1 MSHGPSTLGIMIPSR
16 RSPISATS
24 RSSSL
29 STHGDSS
36 ALTRVHSAVDPSSIS
51 RPTRSSP
58 SSAASLRSIGIASS
72 RLPSRTSVF
81 VAMSAALA
89 TIFSF
94 EKSRKWI
101 IRAGR
106 TGISASGAGAP
117 MASGLRKSRGLRMAR
132 TILTGESTWRRQMSL
147 ARAGGIPCSMRR
159 AALAALV
166 VAVVAPSAAQAH
178 RVRVR
183 APAHNEV
190 SLAQIRYAVPH
201 GPRPAMRLKLAG
213 PIGADYVAA
222 ALPRKQPRHAL
233 VALVAIVTHGASAA
247 DPTQILLS
255 TSPTRPLNAPRTSE
269 AMNVLGA
276 QQPTRSPARSL
287 GPLTVGDLRL
297 GLD

>member
-1 MSHGPSTLGIMIPSR
+1 
-16 RSPISATS
+16 
-24 RSSSL
+24 
-29 STHGDSS
+29 
-36 ALTRVHSAVDPSSIS
+36 
-51 RPTRSSP
+51 
-58 SSAASLRSIGIASS
+58 
-72 RLPSRTSVF
+72 
-81 VAMSAALA
+81 
-89 TIFSF
+89 
-94 EKSRKWI
+94 
-101 IRAGR
+101 
-106 TGISASGAGAP
+106 
-117 MASGLRKSRGLRMAR
+117 
-132 TILTGESTWRRQMSL
+132 
-147 ARAGGIPCSMRR
+147 MRR

-166 VAVVAPSAAQAH
+166 VAVMAPSAAQAH

-233 VALVAIVTHGASAA
+233 VALVAIVTHGAGAA

-255 TSPTRPLNAPRTSE
+255 TSPTRSLNAPRASE

-276 QQPTRSPARSL
+276 QRPTRSLACSL

-297 GLD
+297 ALHAGTPPSRYGARSTIAQALAAACGRPVDPAFRLAVAAPPVQPEPPSKCPPCRPIPRGGPDIVCPEQTPPIICPLSA